1 MTSSCDERWGYSEI
15 DLSPHLPTPAHT
27 SPHLPTP
34 PHTSPHLPLSPQVQ
48 TPFFGMLRGTSD
60 ADLRR
65 MQAGDIA
72 EI

>member
-1 MTSSCDERWGYSEI
+1 MAHVVRVVACSSPRVSDAHEAISP
-15 DLSPHLPTPAHT
+15 SPHISHI
-27 SPHLPTP
+27 SPI
-34 PHTSPHLPLSPQVQ
+34 SAQVQ